1 MPKISPPSKNSA
13 TRRKSEAKK
22 KEGET
27 KQGWKIQEMSPSS
40 RPLASLAS
48 RALRST
54 TTTACRL
61 TTTTSRCYY
70 TTTERRNIRGKPSK
84 EEPSFSLA
92 RCIFSGSHQEQHR
105 RQQQKS
111 LLSRQI
117 RWKSDNN
124 NGRSDDD
131 KVGVPELRTVG
142 FEEVGYYYYLSMG
155 DHLRLHMQQ
164 TLLPSFLCN
173 NHDNLDQCHVAIT
186 PTTVIIIIIIKII
199 TSPHRCSRT
208 SRTLRHGHHPR
219 CSIRTVSFAARRAL
233 PYSRWVRNQIWV
245 SEARRCCYGWWA
257 RATAAAAAPGCRLLL
272 QGWGPCS
279 FCSTARHP
287 GWLRSA
293 EGLCLWRKLVGL
305 GRSRGEGR
313 EVGRRS
319 GIIIRII
326 LYLMIDSDSQSK

>member
-1 MPKISPPSKNSA
+1 
-13 TRRKSEAKK
+13 
-22 KEGET
+22 
-27 KQGWKIQEMSPSS
+27 MSPSS

-142 FEEVGYYYYLSMG
+142 FEEINA
-155 DHLRLHMQQ
+155 
-164 TLLPSFLCN
+164 TLPSPRQSSSSSSSKSSPVLIDVREPAELSATGIIPGAVSVPLASQPDALFLTP
-173 NHDNLDQCHVAIT
+173 DEFETRFGFPKPGVVAT
-186 PTTVIIIIIIKII
+186 DDGQGQQQQQYRDVVFYCKA
-199 TSPHRCSRT
+199 
-208 SRTLRHGHHPR
+208 G
-219 CSIRTVSFAARRAL
+219 VRA
-233 PYSRWVRNQIWV
+233 
-245 SEARRCCYGWWA
+245 
-257 RATAAAAAPGCRLLL
+257 
-272 QGWGPCS
+272 
-279 FCSTARHP
+279 
-287 GWLRSA
+287 RSA
-293 EGLCLWRKLVGL
+293 AQLAIQAGYDPPRVFVYDGSWLDWADRGGRVEKWEGDL
-305 GRSRGEGR
+305 E
-313 EVGRRS
+313 
-319 GIIIRII
+319 
-326 LYLMIDSDSQSK
+326 